1 MEKQQLDLPDELV
14 LEALVLLVKPKGAP
28 LSIIDLS
35 VLPNDVIETLI
46 ELISLPMM
54 LKINEERSSQ

>member
-1 MEKQQLDLPDELV
+1 ME

-35 VLPNDVIETLI
+35 VLPNDVVETLI
-46 ELISLPMM
+46 ELIGFPIVLET
-54 LKINEERSSQ
+54 NEERSSQ